1 MTKVMATMLEELERL
16 CLQYPGTCTA
26 IEINVKGDDG
36 GILHGFI
43 IPSEMLTE
51 KDCSHATH

>member
-1 MTKVMATMLEELERL
+1 MATMLEELERL

-26 IEINVKGDDG
+26 IEINVKGNDG

-51 KDCSHATH
+51 KDCNHATH